1 MNAPLVV
8 TDLAKTFTMHL
19 QGGIALPV
27 VEGVSF
33 ALEAGRCAVLGGP
46 SGAGKSSILKM
57 VYGNYAVDNGSI
69 VVTHR
74 GVAVDIATA
83 SPRTVL
89 GVRRDVIGYVSQ
101 FLRVVP
107 RVGAVD
113 VVAEPLVSRGEPVA
127 VARERA
133 QQMLARLNLP
143 ERLWSLPP
151 ATFSGGEQQRV
162 NIARGFITDHPVL
175 LLDEPTASLDAR
187 NREVVIALISEKKAA
202 GVALLGIFHDA
213 DVRDAVADTIIDVTD
228 FAPQRLSA

>member
-8 TDLAKTFTMHL
+8 ANLAKSFTMHL

-27 VEGVSF
+27 VEGVSLT
-33 ALEAGRCAVLGGP
+33 LEVGRCAVLGGP

-57 VYGNYAVDNGSI
+57 VYGNYAVNSGSI
-69 VVTHR
+69 VVAHR

-107 RVGAVD
+107 RVCALD
-113 VVAEPLVSRGEPVA
+113 VVAEPLVSRGEPLA

-133 QQMLARLNLP
+133 RQMLARLNLP

-162 NIARGFITDHPVL
+162 NIARGFITHHPVL

-187 NREVVIALISEKKAA
+187 NRDVVISLISEKKAA

-213 DVRDAVADTIIDVTD
+213 DMRDAVADTIIDVTD